1 MDEDR
6 RRMEERHFVEDV
18 ALFFEEMG
26 FPRMAGRIL
35 GWLLICDPPEQS
47 AGQLAGVL
55 QASKGSLSTMTRL
68 LIQIGLVE
76 RVGLPGERRD
86 HFRIRPGAWPQLLR
100 VQTQV
105 MTGLH
110 QVVERGLGMLADEDP
125 ERRRRLEEAHDL
137 YAFLERE
144 LPRLLQ
150 QWEQERAL
158 RQSNNAGQGAGLGRA
173 GPPLAR
179 RS

>member
-6 RRMEERHFVEDV
+6 RRMDERHFVEDV

-47 AGQLAGVL
+47 AGQLAEVL

-76 RVGLPGERRD
+76 RAGLPGQRRD
-86 HFRIRPGAWPQLLR
+86 FFRIKPGAWPQLLR
-100 VQTQV
+100 VQTQA

-110 QVVERGLGMLADEDP
+110 QVVERGLAMLADQAP
-125 ERRRRLEEAHDL
+125 AQRRRLQEAHEL

-144 LPRLLQ
+144 LPRLFE
-150 QWEQERAL
+150 QWERERVA
-158 RQSNNAGQGAGLGRA
+158 ATTVE
-173 GPPLAR
+173 GP
-179 RS
+179 

>member
-6 RRMEERHFVEDV
+6 RRLEERHFVEDV
-18 ALFFEEMG
+18 GLFFEEMG

-35 GWLLICDPPEQS
+35 GWLLICEPPEQS
-47 AGQLAGVL
+47 AGQLAEAL

-86 HFRIRPGAWPQLLR
+86 YFRIKPGAWPQLIR
-100 VQTQV
+100 TQMQV

-110 QVVERGLGMLADEDP
+110 QVVERGLAMMEHEDP
-125 ERRRRLEEAHDL
+125 ERKERLLEAHDL

-144 LPRLLQ
+144 LPELFRR
-150 QWEQERAL
+150 WELEKRMK
-158 RQSNNAGQGAGLGRA
+158 
-173 GPPLAR
+173 
-179 RS
+179 